1 MCISFMLCL
10 KEIGENLSVG
20 TVRII
25 QIIIE
30 FHINIIS
37 CIKRVKFAA
46 LKTLTIFGQKTLPKL
61 GRKFEKKNSTCND
74 RQVGENV

>member
-1 MCISFMLCL
+1 MLCL

-30 FHINIIS
+30 FHINTIS
-37 CIKRVKFAA
+37 CFKRVKFAA
-46 LKTLTIFGQKTLPKL
+46 LKTLTILRKKTIPKL
-61 GRKFEKKNSTCND
+61 GSKFEEKNSTYND
-74 RQVGENV
+74 RPVGDNV